1 MPKSV
6 KLKLTLS
13 DSTIVE
19 SNTFTIPDGP
29 TGPAGVNGLEAL
41 VYKKLTLIGN
51 DPIVGR
57 GLNLGVSDFNR
68 TPIVG
73 EYLQISGYTYSKAKT
88 YLISGHISNKVDENT
103 YTFTYDEF
111 VDITGKQG
119 PVGPAGKDGAPGA
132 QGAPGAAGKDG
143 ATISTCE
150 VVEV

>member
-19 SNTFTIPDGP
+19 SNTFTIPDGA
-29 TGPAGVNGLEAL
+29 AGTNGLESL
-41 VYKKLTLIGN
+41 VYKTLTLIGS
-51 DPIVGR
+51 DPFVGK
-57 GLNLGVSDFNR
+57 GLNLHVSDFNR

-73 EYLQISGYTYSKAKT
+73 EYLQISGYTYNKAKT
-88 YLISGHISNKVDENT
+88 YLISGHISGKVDENT

-111 VDITGKQG
+111 VDISGK
-119 PVGPAGKDGAPGA
+119 

-143 ATISTCE
+143 TTITTCE

>member
-29 TGPAGVNGLEAL
+29 TGPAGTNGLESL
-41 VYKKLTLIGN
+41 VYKQLTLIGD
-51 DPIVGR
+51 DPVVGR
-57 GLNLGVSDFNR
+57 GLNLNVEDFNR

-88 YLISGHISNKVDENT
+88 YLISGHISGKVDENT

-111 VDITGKQG
+111 VDITGKT
-119 PVGPAGKDGAPGA
+119 
-132 QGAPGAAGKDG
+132 GAAGKDS
-143 ATISTCE
+143 ATITTCE

>member
-29 TGPAGVNGLEAL
+29 AGTNGLESL

-51 DPIVGR
+51 DPVVGK
-57 GLNLGVSDFNR
+57 GLNLNVSDFNR

-73 EYLQISGYTYSKAKT
+73 EYLQIMGYTYSKAKT
-88 YLISGHISNKVDENT
+88 YLISGHISGKVDENN

-111 VDITGKQG
+111 VDITGKTGVQG
-119 PVGPAGKDGAPGA
+119 ETGPAGKDGP
-132 QGAPGAAGKDG
+132 
-143 ATISTCE
+143 TITTCE
-150 VVEV
+150 VVEM

>member
-1 MPKSV
+1 MSKSV

-13 DSTIVE
+13 DSTIIE
-19 SNTFTIPDGP
+19 SNTFTIPDGR
-29 TGPAGVNGLEAL
+29 AGVDGLEAL
-41 VYKKLTLIGN
+41 VYKILTLIGN
-51 DPIVGR
+51 DPVVGK
-57 GLNLGVSDFNR
+57 GLNLNVQDFNR

-88 YLISGHISNKVDENT
+88 YLISGHISGKVDENT

-111 VDITGKQG
+111 VDITGKT
-119 PVGPAGKDGAPGA
+119 GPADKDGTN
-132 QGAPGAAGKDG
+132 GKDG

>member
-19 SNTFTIPDGP
+19 SNAFTIPDGP
-29 TGPAGVNGLEAL
+29 TGPAGENGLEAL
-41 VYKKLTLIGN
+41 VYKKLTLIGD
-51 DPIVGR
+51 DPVVGK
-57 GLNLGVSDFNR
+57 GFNLNVSDFNR

-88 YLISGHISNKVDENT
+88 YLISGHISKKIDGNT

-119 PVGPAGKDGAPGA
+119 PVGPAGS
-132 QGAPGAAGKDG
+132 PGAAGKDG

>member
-29 TGPAGVNGLEAL
+29 AGPAGTNGLEAL
-41 VYKKLTLIGN
+41 VYKKLTLIGD
-51 DPIVGR
+51 DPVVGK
-57 GLNLGVSDFNR
+57 GLNLNVSDFNR

-88 YLISGHISNKVDENT
+88 YLISGHISGKVDENT

-111 VDITGKQG
+111 VDITGK
-119 PVGPAGKDGAPGA
+119 DGTN
-132 QGAPGAAGKDG
+132 GKDG

>member
-29 TGPAGVNGLEAL
+29 AGTNGLEPL
-41 VYKKLTLIGN
+41 VYKKLTLIGD
-51 DPIVGR
+51 DPVVGR
-57 GLNLGVSDFNR
+57 GLVLNVSDFNR

-73 EYLQISGYTYSKAKT
+73 EYLEISGYTYRKAKT
-88 YLISGHISNKVDENT
+88 FLISGHISAKVDDNN

-111 VDITGKQG
+111 VDITG
-119 PVGPAGKDGAPGA
+119 A
-132 QGAPGAAGKDG
+132 QGAPGAAGEDG
-143 ATISTCE
+143 ATITTCE
-150 VVEV
+150 VVEA

>member
-29 TGPAGVNGLEAL
+29 TGPAGTNGLESL
-41 VYKKLTLIGN
+41 VYKKLTLIGD
-51 DPIVGR
+51 DPIVGK
-57 GLNLGVSDFNR
+57 GLNLSVSDFNR

-88 YLISGHISNKVDENT
+88 YLISGHISGKVDENT

-111 VDITGKQG
+111 VDITGEQG
-119 PVGPAGKDGAPGA
+119 PTGPAGS
-132 QGAPGAAGKDG
+132 PGAAGKDG

>member
-29 TGPAGVNGLEAL
+29 AGANGLEPL
-41 VYKKLTLIGN
+41 VYKILTLIGN
-51 DPIVGR
+51 DPVVGK
-57 GLNLGVSDFNR
+57 GLNLNVSDFNR

-88 YLISGHISNKVDENT
+88 YLISGHISGKVDENT

-111 VDITGKQG
+111 VDITGKT
-119 PVGPAGKDGAPGA
+119 GPAGKDGA
-132 QGAPGAAGKDG
+132 
-143 ATISTCE
+143 TITTCE

>member
-29 TGPAGVNGLEAL
+29 TGPAGTNGLESL
-41 VYKKLTLIGN
+41 VYKKLTLIGG
-51 DPIVGR
+51 DPVVGK
-57 GLNLGVSDFNR
+57 GFNLNVSDFNR

-88 YLISGHISNKVDENT
+88 YLISGHISAKVDENT
-103 YTFTYDEF
+103 YTFKYDEF
-111 VDITGKQG
+111 VDITGKT
-119 PVGPAGKDGAPGA
+119 GA
-132 QGAPGAAGKDG
+132 QGDTGLAGKDG
-143 ATISTCE
+143 ATITTCE

>member
-29 TGPAGVNGLEAL
+29 AGTNGLEPL
-41 VYKKLTLIGN
+41 VYKQLSLIGS
-51 DPIVGR
+51 DPVVGK
-57 GLNLGVSDFNR
+57 GFNLNLSDFNR

-88 YLISGHISNKVDENT
+88 YLISGHISAKLDENT
-103 YTFTYDEF
+103 YTFKYDEF
-111 VDITGKQG
+111 VDITGK
-119 PVGPAGKDGAPGA
+119 AGV
-132 QGAPGAAGKDG
+132 QG
-143 ATISTCE
+143 ATITTCE

>member
-29 TGPAGVNGLEAL
+29 AGPAGINGLEAL
-41 VYKKLTLIGN
+41 AYKKLTLIGD
-51 DPIVGR
+51 DPVVGN
-57 GLNLGVSDFNR
+57 GFNLNVSDFNR
-68 TPIVG
+68 RPIVG
-73 EYLQISGYTYSKAKT
+73 EYLQISGYTYRKAKT
-88 YLISGHISNKVDENT
+88 YLISGHISRVDENN

-111 VDITGKQG
+111 VDITG
-119 PVGPAGKDGAPGA
+119 PAGKDS
-132 QGAPGAAGKDG
+132 
-143 ATISTCE
+143 ATITTCE

>member
-1 MPKSV
+1 MSKSV

-29 TGPAGVNGLEAL
+29 AGPAGVNGLEAL

-57 GLNLGVSDFNR
+57 GFNLNVQDFNR
-68 TPIVG
+68 TPMVG
-73 EYLQISGYTYSKAKT
+73 EYLEISGYTYSMAKT
-88 YLISGHISNKVDENT
+88 FLISGHISAKIDDNT

-132 QGAPGAAGKDG
+132 QGAPGAEGKDG
-143 ATISTCE
+143 ATITTCE

>member
-29 TGPAGVNGLEAL
+29 AGTNGLEAL
-41 VYKKLTLIGN
+41 VYKKLTLIGD
-51 DPIVGR
+51 DPVVGK
-57 GLNLGVSDFNR
+57 GFNLGVSDFNR

-73 EYLQISGYTYSKAKT
+73 EYLQISGYTYRKAKT
-88 YLISGHISNKVDENT
+88 YLISGHISGKVDENT

-111 VDITGKQG
+111 VDITGKTGANGETGATGQT
-119 PVGPAGKDGAPGA
+119 GPAGPYPTK
-132 QGAPGAAGKDG
+132 
-143 ATISTCE
+143 CE

>member
-29 TGPAGVNGLEAL
+29 QGPQGNPGAQGSPGAAGAPGVGFYYTTDSSTGTSGISTLLSNIMPSGVKEGDFLVNAVGKVAEVTEISGNNVSAQYRTSIKGEKGDTGPAG
-41 VYKKLTLIGN
+41 
-51 DPIVGR
+51 
-57 GLNLGVSDFNR
+57 S
-68 TPIVG
+68 
-73 EYLQISGYTYSKAKT
+73 
-88 YLISGHISNKVDENT
+88 
-103 YTFTYDEF
+103 
-111 VDITGKQG
+111 
-119 PVGPAGKDGAPGA
+119 PGA

>member
-19 SNTFTIPDGP
+19 SNAFTIPDGP
-29 TGPAGVNGLEAL
+29 AGANGLESL
-41 VYKKLTLIGN
+41 VYKRLTLIGD
-51 DPIVGR
+51 DPVVGR
-57 GLNLGVSDFNR
+57 GLNLDVSDFNR

-88 YLISGHISNKVDENT
+88 YLISGHISGKVDENN

-111 VDITGKQG
+111 VDITGK
-119 PVGPAGKDGAPGA
+119 AGNSGTN
-132 QGAPGAAGKDG
+132 GKDG

>member
-29 TGPAGVNGLEAL
+29 QGPQGNPGAQGAPGATGAPGVGFYYTTDTSTGTSGISTLLSNIMPSGVKEGDFLVNAVGKVAEVTEISGNNVSAQYRTSIKGDTGPAG
-41 VYKKLTLIGN
+41 
-51 DPIVGR
+51 
-57 GLNLGVSDFNR
+57 S
-68 TPIVG
+68 
-73 EYLQISGYTYSKAKT
+73 
-88 YLISGHISNKVDENT
+88 
-103 YTFTYDEF
+103 
-111 VDITGKQG
+111 
-119 PVGPAGKDGAPGA
+119 PGA

-143 ATISTCE
+143 ATITTCE

>member
-29 TGPAGVNGLEAL
+29 AGPAGTNGLESL
-41 VYKKLTLIGN
+41 VYKILTLIGD
-51 DPIVGR
+51 DPVVGK
-57 GLNLGVSDFNR
+57 GLNLNASDFNR

-88 YLISGHISNKVDENT
+88 YLISGHISGKVDENT
-103 YTFTYDEF
+103 YTFKYDEF

-143 ATISTCE
+143 ATITTCE

>member
-13 DSTIVE
+13 DSTIIE
-19 SNTFTIPDGP
+19 SNAFTIPDGP
-29 TGPAGVNGLEAL
+29 AGTNGLESL
-41 VYKKLTLIGN
+41 VYKTLTLIGD
-51 DPIVGR
+51 DPVVGK
-57 GLNLGVSDFNR
+57 GFNLNVSDFNR

-88 YLISGHISNKVDENT
+88 YLISGHISGKVDENN

-111 VDITGKQG
+111 DDITGK
-119 PVGPAGKDGAPGA
+119 A
-132 QGAPGAAGKDG
+132 GAPGAAGKDG

>member
-29 TGPAGVNGLEAL
+29 AGTNGLESL
-41 VYKKLTLIGN
+41 VYKKLTLIGD
-51 DPIVGR
+51 DPVVGK
-57 GLNLGVSDFNR
+57 GFNLDVSDFNR

-88 YLISGHISNKVDENT
+88 YLISGHISGKVDENT

-111 VDITGKQG
+111 VDITGAQG
-119 PVGPAGKDGAPGA
+119 APGAPGA
-132 QGAPGAAGKDG
+132 QGAPGVAGKDG
-143 ATISTCE
+143 TTISTCE

>member
-13 DSTIVE
+13 DSTVVE
-19 SNTFTIPDGP
+19 SNSFIIPDGP
-29 TGPAGVNGLEAL
+29 TGPAGTNGLESL
-41 VYKKLTLIGN
+41 VYKQLTLIGN
-51 DPIVGR
+51 DPVVGK
-57 GLNLGVSDFNR
+57 GLNLSVSDFNR

-88 YLISGHISNKVDENT
+88 YLISGHISGKIDENT

-111 VDITGKQG
+111 VDITG
-119 PVGPAGKDGAPGA
+119 
-132 QGAPGAAGKDG
+132 AAGKDG
-143 ATISTCE
+143 TTITTCE

>member
-1 MPKSV
+1 MPKSI

-29 TGPAGVNGLEAL
+29 AGTNGLESL
-41 VYKKLTLIGN
+41 VYKQLTLIGN
-51 DPIVGR
+51 DPVVGK
-57 GLNLGVSDFNR
+57 GFNLNVSDFNR

-88 YLISGHISNKVDENT
+88 YLISGHISGKVDENT

-111 VDITGKQG
+111 VDITGKTG
-119 PVGPAGKDGAPGA
+119 V
-132 QGAPGAAGKDG
+132 AGKDG

>member
-29 TGPAGVNGLEAL
+29 AGTNGLESL
-41 VYKKLTLIGN
+41 VYKKLTLIGD
-51 DPIVGR
+51 DPVVGK
-57 GLNLGVSDFNR
+57 GFNLGVSDFNR

-73 EYLQISGYTYSKAKT
+73 EYLQISGYTYRNAKT
-88 YLISGHISNKVDENT
+88 YLISGHISGKVDENT
-103 YTFTYDEF
+103 YTFKYDEF
-111 VDITGKQG
+111 VDITG
-119 PVGPAGKDGAPGA
+119 PAGKDGTN
-132 QGAPGAAGKDG
+132 GKDG